1 MDFVKKL
8 SFGIA
13 LMALGTLG
21 VTALLFGVLLTE
33 PVSYNGFNGWLGS
46 FLYWGLTGP
55 FLLFLAAALAGLVF
69 ALWGVFEKKD

>member
-8 SFGIA
+8 IFGIA

-33 PVSYNGFNGWLGS
+33 PVSYNGFNGWPVSYTHLRWLRPAGCK
-46 FLYWGLTGP
+46 LRRGP
-55 FLLFLAAALAGLVF
+55 
-69 ALWGVFEKKD
+69 

>member
-1 MDFVKKL
+1 MKKL
-8 SFGIA
+8 ILGIA
-13 LMALGTLG
+13 VMTLGSLG

-33 PVSYNGFNGWLGS
+33 PVSYNGVDGWLGS

-55 FLLFLAAALAGLVF
+55 FLLFLAVALAGLVF

>member
-1 MDFVKKL
+1 MKKL
-8 SFGIA
+8 ILGIA
-13 LMALGTLG
+13 VMTLGSLG

-33 PVSYNGFNGWLGS
+33 PVSYNGVDGWLGS

-55 FLLFLAAALAGLVF
+55 FLLFLAAALAGLAF

>member
-1 MDFVKKL
+1 MKKL
-8 SFGIA
+8 ILGIA
-13 LMALGTLG
+13 VMTLG
-21 VTALLFGVLLTE
+21 SLGAIALLFGVLLTE
-33 PVSYNGFNGWLGS
+33 PVSYNGVDGWLGS